1 MTQVAARLKQKYPT
15 IKFIASAVSDEK
27 LIKLQQHANPDIN
40 CTYVIDSTVAT
51 CIKSDFAI
59 VASGSATLQVAA
71 TACPMVIIYKAN
83 RLMWHLLGRWL
94 ITTRFLSLV
103 NILAGNELV
112 PEFMPY
118 FTSTNPIYTACADII
133 ADNNK
138 LQKTSNALQKITATL
153 GDGKTAGK
161 VAAVVMDMLSK
172 K

>member
-1 MTQVAARLKQKYPT
+1 
-15 IKFIASAVSDEK
+15 
-27 LIKLQQHANPDIN
+27 
-40 CTYVIDSTVAT
+40 
-51 CIKSDFAI
+51 
-59 VASGSATLQVAA
+59 
-71 TACPMVIIYKAN
+71 
-83 RLMWHLLGRWL
+83 MWHLLGRWL

-118 FTSTNPIYTACADII
+118 FTSANPIYAACDEII

-138 LQKTSNALQKITATL
+138 LQKTSHALQKITATL

-161 VAAVVMDMLSK
+161 VAAVVMEMLSK